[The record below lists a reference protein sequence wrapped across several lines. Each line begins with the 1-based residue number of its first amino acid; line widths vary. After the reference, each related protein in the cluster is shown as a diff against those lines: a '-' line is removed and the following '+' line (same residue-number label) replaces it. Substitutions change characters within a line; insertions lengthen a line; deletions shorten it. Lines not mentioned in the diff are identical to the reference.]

1 MPKRPRE
8 DTDEASEELIASIRD
23 TDALEN
29 ALNNFKSERA
39 SIQKVFEDAKVDI
52 QKEFAT
58 TSPDTLSERDN
69 IRYTTKVEFEQSLCD
84 DRLRILEE
92 NIKEYTSKHN
102 SECDARKR
110 RRVVDRQIT
119 RCAEI
124 AENKCSEADWKMIGK
139 NKHVQTTLNDKRDTM
154 TPVQKETYAV
164 VLKELQQKG
173 WRVLKCNYINLTEET
188 NGTASAAEP
197 SPG

>member
-8 DTDEASEELIASIRD
+8 DTDEASEELIASMRD

-29 ALNNFKSERA
+29 ALNNFESEKA
-39 SIQKVFEDAKVDI
+39 SIHKVFEDAKTDI
-52 QKEFAT
+52 QKEFKT
-58 TSPDTLSERDN
+58 TSPDTLSERAH

-84 DRLRILEE
+84 DRLRVLEE

-110 RRVVDRQIT
+110 RRVVDRQINQ
-119 RCAEI
+119 CAEI
-124 AENKCSEADWKMIGK
+124 AESNCTDTDWKTIGK

-154 TPVQKETYAV
+154 TLAQKETYAV
-164 VLKELQQKG
+164 VLKELEQKG
-173 WRVLKCNYINLTEET
+173 WRVLKHNYINIAEET
-188 NGTASAAEP
+188 NGTAAAAER
-197 SPG
+197 SPR